1 MRIGVVNNLRAG
13 KSREQVGRML
23 NFLSSHPDVLHVET
37 EHAGVMPEALAEL
50 ARQEVDLLVVNGG
63 DGTLQYVLT
72 EILGNSAFG
81 DRVPMIAPLR
91 AGRTNMSALDLG
103 ALKNPGRGVFTQI
116 EVRRSGTF

>member
-1 MRIGVVNNLRAG
+1 
-13 KSREQVGRML
+13 ML
-23 NFLSSHPDVLHVET
+23 SFLSSHPDLLHVET
-37 EHAGVMPEALAEL
+37 EHAGVMPDALAEL
-50 ARQEVDLLVVNGG
+50 ARQEVDLLVINGG

-103 ALKNPGRGVFTQI
+103 ARKNPLK
-116 EVRRSGTF
+116 GTGAPANRQHAPCRDATSAAPHPWGASRHECR